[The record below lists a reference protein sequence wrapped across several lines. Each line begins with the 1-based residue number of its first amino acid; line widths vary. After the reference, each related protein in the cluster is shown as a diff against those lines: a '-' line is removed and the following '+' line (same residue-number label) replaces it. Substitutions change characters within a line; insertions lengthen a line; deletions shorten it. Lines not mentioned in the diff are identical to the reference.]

1 MGEAV
6 ASVQVLMDGHG
17 AARQAGSPA
26 HRFNLQTE
34 ILNADRVVAIH
45 RALELQ
51 REDEIQIPAA
61 TRHKRAA
68 RLRRPYLKTAVEL
81 GHVVL
86 PQNRIR
92 GFQRRDPLQPQ
103 FLRQPSLPGAEVAFT
118 ASPRLRRVGGN
129 HLNVQSTQG
138 SSHLGQT
145 MAIDFPS
152 TFGVSQKWLPRSLY
166 SAQNTPL
173 RSITSFSPAIT
184 VTVDSSSTNCA

>member
-86 PQNRIR
+86 PQKRIR
-92 GFQRRDPLQPQ
+92 RFQRRDPLQPQ
-103 FLRQPSLPGAEVAFT
+103 FFRRPSLQVPEVSLT
-118 ASPRLRRVGGN
+118 PSRPRGQEGGN
-129 HLNVQSTQG
+129 NR
-138 SSHLGQT
+138 
-145 MAIDFPS
+145 MAKLLQVPPPREKPWATNFPP
-152 TFGVSQKWLPRSLY
+152 TFRL
-166 SAQNTPL
+166 TPK
-173 RSITSFSPAIT
+173 TAPPVA
-184 VTVDSSSTNCA
+184 